1 MKSDKMF
8 QRSPL
13 VTLPIYLF
21 TLPLRSFFSK
31 KERKK
36 VSLKLMKTLSMFQF
50 NYITFIHEKCKL
62 INKLPFSS
70 GTMKVMEW
78 NPTPHLPFLIHYL
91 FLSLCLNVFL
101 FLLRLTRHS
110 FYLSLLFGSSRLES
124 FLSLSLGSM
133 VSKAPWGD

>member
-1 MKSDKMF
+1 LTQEIWQNIPKISPRYAAYLLIHLAIKS
-8 QRSPL
+8 
-13 VTLPIYLF
+13 LF
-21 TLPLRSFFSK
+21 FFSNK
-31 KERKK
+31 KKK

-101 FLLRLTRHS
+101 FATAHS
-110 FYLSLLFGSSRLES
+110 TFFYLFSYFFGFSRLGIE
-124 FLSLSLGSM
+124 
-133 VSKAPWGD
+133 APWGD